1 MQYLSVILS
10 FLSLLCS
17 VYIFVALIKRR
28 QTTVETDSLSQSVA
42 DTVKTST
49 KDIADANAK
58 LIQNFAQS
66 TENSISLISNN
77 IRDNQNALER
87 SVSIQLK
94 QLQESLNGEQK
105 TLRETVSQQLQV
117 IRNDNEKQ
125 LSEIRTTVDEKLQNT
140 LNTRI
145 AESFETVR
153 KQLDSFQAEVVK
165 LGNIASDVGDLK
177 SVLSNVK
184 TKGVLGELQLE
195 GILEE
200 IIPSQYERQI
210 PTKSGSNDRVDFAV
224 RIPNLS
230 GGFQYLPIDSK
241 FPTEKYR
248 TLQDALNAN
257 DKDAS
262 DRARR
267 DLIAQLKLEAK
278 EIKRKYIDDKGAT
291 LDFAVMFLPVEGLY
305 AEAVNAGL
313 IEELNKIRIMLA
325 GPSTMAAFLNSVRIM
340 LQAVVIQ
347 KNSAEIYK
355 VFLSVR
361 TEFEKF
367 SDALDTMDK
376 RLSQTKET
384 LTDLRTT
391 RYDKINAQFKKVDK
405 IDFLD
410 SNPE

>member
-1 MQYLSVILS
+1 M
-10 FLSLLCS
+10 SLLCS

-28 QTTVETDSLSQSVA
+28 QTPVETDSLSQSVA

-410 SNPE
+410 SNAE

>member
-1 MQYLSVILS
+1 M
-10 FLSLLCS
+10 SLLCS